1 MEHKE
6 VTMTVSHDLSRRD
19 FVRIVMTFLG
29 TIMVAVIGLPSIA
42 YLFSPSLKAKESDVW
57 IPAGKIDSYPVGV
70 PTLFSFTRTTL
81 NGWEKTVNSFGAY
94 ILKIDDTTT
103 QAFSNICTHLSCRV
117 NWAQDAALYI
127 CPCHDG
133 RFSIEGKVVSGPPP
147 KPLNQYETKIE
158 NGLVYINFKE
168 G

>member
-1 MEHKE
+1 
-6 VTMTVSHDLSRRD
+6 MTVSHDLNRRD
-19 FVRIVMTFLG
+19 FVKLVMTFLG
-29 TIMVAVIGLPSIA
+29 TIMAVVIGLPAIA
-42 YLFSPSLKAKESDVW
+42 YLFSPSVKAKESDAW
-57 IPAGKIDSYPVGV
+57 IPAGKIDSYPVGI

-81 NGWEKTVNSFGAY
+81 NGWEKTVNSFGAF
-94 ILKIDDTTT
+94 ILKIDDSTA

-117 NWAQDAALYI
+117 NWTQAIEVYI

-133 RFSIEGKVVSGPPP
+133 RFNIEGKVVAGPPP

-158 NGLVYINFKE
+158 NGLVYIHFKE